1 MKTIQKEATVGFEE
15 TNDALVT
22 VSPLAAGQGI
32 TVELLSSVK
41 RQYGEYLESLIVA
54 IVKELGYTDVHI
66 KVVDKGAWD
75 YALKAR
81 IAAALDRGNIV

>member
-1 MKTIQKEATVGFEE
+1 MKTIQKEASVGFEE

-22 VSPLAAGQGI
+22 VSPLAAGKGI

-41 RQYGEYLESLIVA
+41 RQYGEYLESFIVA
-54 IVKELGYTDVHI
+54 FVKELGYTDVHI

-81 IAAALDRGNIV
+81 IAAALERGNPE